1 MPKLTYLRQRVCP
14 FEVALDEAV
23 VVLPFLVLAFNRH
36 LVARSLHA
44 DLIRFEMGHVQVH
57 FELFF
62 VVRHLSAVNSKHLN
76 IFIENIKFCVYGC
89 VPN

>member
-1 MPKLTYLRQRVCP
+1 MPYLREYVRA

-23 VVLPFLVLAFNRH
+23 VVLPFLVLPFNRH

-62 VVRHLSAVNSKHLN
+62 VVRHLSAANSKHLN
-76 IFIENIKFCVYGC
+76 ILFIENIQFCVYGC
-89 VPN
+89 LPN